1 MRQKFTITES
11 DRKHIKKLYEQEEP
25 NNNESGNMEL
35 EIGTLAFA
43 SISEYSVKVGI
54 KDDNDN
60 DSVSVTIKMDGDGNV
75 VGVELDYNYDDEVVS
90 DEQAINF
97 VTQKAKEGF
106 FNNLPTYMA
115 YDMEK
120 EEPFDFN

>member
-35 EIGTLAFA
+35 EIGSLAFA
-43 SISEYSVKVGI
+43 SISEYKISVGI
-54 KDDNDN
+54 KDDNVDGV
-60 DSVSVTIKMDGDGNV
+60 DVIIKMDDGKV
-75 VGVELDYNYDDEVVS
+75 VGVELDYNYDEEDIS

-97 VTQKAKEGF
+97 VTQMAKEGY
-106 FNNLPTYMA
+106 FNNLPTFMS
-115 YDMEK
+115 YDIQK
-120 EEPFDFN
+120 NEPFDFN

>member
-43 SISEYSVKVGI
+43 SISEYKISVGI
-54 KDDNDN
+54 KDDNVDGV
-60 DSVSVTIKMDGDGNV
+60 DMIIKMDDGKV
-75 VGVELDYNYDDEVVS
+75 VGVELDYNYDDEDIS

-97 VTQKAKEGF
+97 VTQKAKEGY
-106 FNNLPTYMA
+106 FNNLPKFMS
-115 YDMEK
+115 YDIQK
-120 EEPFDFN
+120 NEPFDFD